1 MYIYV
6 KKIYIKLYIYRTL
19 TIHSRIINKTIV
31 IYKMQELNWKE

>member
-19 TIHSRIINKTIV
+19 IIYSRIINKTMLT
-31 IYKMQELNWKE
+31 YKMQELNWKK